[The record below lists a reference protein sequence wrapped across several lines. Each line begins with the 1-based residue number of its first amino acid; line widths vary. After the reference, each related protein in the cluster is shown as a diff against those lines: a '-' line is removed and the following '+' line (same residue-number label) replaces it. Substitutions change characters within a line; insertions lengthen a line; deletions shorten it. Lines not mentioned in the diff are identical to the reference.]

1 MGIAA
6 ILSLVAGLVPVAN
19 SLMDTL
25 SKIKSATEKDHPAVW
40 QKIREDWSSTAA
52 KWNDLVK

>member
-6 ILSLVAGLVPVAN
+6 ILNLVAGLVPVAN
-19 SLMDTL
+19 SLIDTL
-25 SKIKSATEKDHPAVW
+25 SKIKTATEKDHPEVW
-40 QKIREDWSSTAA
+40 SRIRDDWRSTAA

>member
-1 MGIAA
+1 MGVAA

-25 SKIKSATEKDHPAVW
+25 ARIKSATEKDHPEVW
-40 QKIREDWSSTAA
+40 SRIRDDWKSTAS